1 MSDNN
6 SDNESNTDEKIATGE
21 IHDTSLR
28 IVVSG
33 TINQSIYRKGKK
45 KFKRRTQLFRL
56 KVKVL
61 VFRFQN
67 LELDSTGNA
76 NSLN

>member
-21 IHDTSLR
+21 IHDTSLG

-45 KFKRRTQLFRL
+45 SLKEGLSCLGWKLKFLY
-56 KVKVL
+56 
-61 VFRFQN
+61 
-67 LELDSTGNA
+67 LDFKI
-76 NSLN
+76 